1 MKQQTLAV
9 SSETTKQRTL
19 PGKDDLIVMAIA
31 IGFVAL
37 LVIAAPYCC

>member
-1 MKQQTLAV
+1 MKQQTLALGK
-9 SSETTKQRTL
+9 TKQQTL

-37 LVIAAPYCC
+37 LVVAAPYCC